1 MVRKQLLSGH
11 PCMNP
16 LRCWLQS
23 TIMYTLSITYLPPVP
38 NGRPSMSRPQSLI
51 NICPCYVP
59 NVVCPHC
66 TPFTHDTRLQSFYQ
80 QTEFIHLGKKYTKPA
95 TLSSSI
101 NKKYIELTKQTMKG
115 HSHYTREQTQPSPLQ
130 PLLHRVVQLVV
141 FLTTVW
147 FGCLWMVMMRGV
159 FCCLYLVGVYC
170 AFGLLFWIE

>member
-141 FLTTVW
+141 F
-147 FGCLWMVMMRGV
+147 FDD
-159 FCCLYLVGVYC
+159 YLVWMSLDGDDEGSFLLLVFGRC
-170 AFGLLFWIE
+170 LLCFWFAFLD